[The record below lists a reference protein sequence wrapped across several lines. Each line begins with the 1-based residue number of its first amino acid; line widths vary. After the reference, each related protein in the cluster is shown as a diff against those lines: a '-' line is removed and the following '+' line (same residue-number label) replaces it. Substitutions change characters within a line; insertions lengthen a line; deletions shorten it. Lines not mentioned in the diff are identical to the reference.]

1 MKKIIEEKSL
11 EAEKCVVEVGEVYP
25 CRVHSSGHN
34 YTGRLHRV
42 KHSVL
47 PLTGDFA
54 APIYLL
60 EHAEYVSRLTEYG
73 LNSFNAQ
80 KSPVVELKVDGE
92 WYNCMWSS
100 TMNRLYF
107 MRVPPSREKL
117 EPCKVGDRL
126 WLNQR
131 LVSHADSSQLLPQ
144 VESKIVI
151 VYDKQL
157 VLDVEGR
164 LVTLSLRERR
174 ARRIVSDCGEYE
186 LSHAMHVS
194 GE

>member
-11 EAEKCVVEVGEVYP
+11 EASKCIIEVGVAYQ

-42 KHSVL
+42 NHSIL
-47 PLTGDFA
+47 PLTHHSY

-60 EHAEYVSRLTEYG
+60 EHGEYVSRLTAYG

-80 KSPVVELKVDGE
+80 KSPTVEVKVDDI
-92 WYNCMWSS
+92 WYNCLWSS
-100 TMNRLYF
+100 TMNRLYYL
-107 MRVPPSREKL
+107 RVPPSTEKL

-131 LVSHADSSQLLPQ
+131 LVSLEENQLMPQ
-144 VESKIVI
+144 VESKIVL

-157 VLDVEGR
+157 VLDVNGR
-164 LVTLSLRERR
+164 LVTFSLRERR
-174 ARRIVSDCGEYE
+174 VKSVVSDCGEYE

>member
-1 MKKIIEEKSL
+1 M
-11 EAEKCVVEVGEVYP
+11 
-25 CRVHSSGHN
+25 
-34 YTGRLHRV
+34 
-42 KHSVL
+42 

-80 KSPVVELKVDGE
+80 KSPVVEIKVDGE

-100 TMNRLYF
+100 TMNRLHF

-117 EPCKVGDRL
+117 EPCKIGDRL

-131 LVSHADSSQLLPQ
+131 LVSHADSSQLMPQ
-144 VESKIVI
+144 VESKIVL

-157 VLDVEGR
+157 VLDVKGR